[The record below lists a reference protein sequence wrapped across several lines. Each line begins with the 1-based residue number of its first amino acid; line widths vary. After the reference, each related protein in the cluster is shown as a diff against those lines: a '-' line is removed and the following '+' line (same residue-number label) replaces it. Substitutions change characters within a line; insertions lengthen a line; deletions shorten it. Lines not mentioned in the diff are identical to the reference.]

1 MVMPIIEELK
11 ARGFVPVV
19 LSSNLGDHFYGRREI
34 DSSLTPN
41 EMYRELRSL
50 GWEGPGPLNEGH
62 EYMRYFYSGIINKKL
77 GLPVINRE
85 FKSWGVDP
93 IENNLKEVGVSEEDL
108 NKVVLLS
115 DHHIYLIARE
125 KGEQVLQ
132 RTGLDKI
139 PIVRICPCCIGLREQ
154 QEGISDGL
162 TYLTTNGYSHEIDG
176 VVENLNKGI
185 KKRMESQEAILKE
198 EREKEQALVAQVVPE
213 SQPVTSPDLEN
224 TQLKTSIWEGA
235 RRLFK
240 K

>member
-1 MVMPIIEELK
+1 M
-11 ARGFVPVV
+11 
-19 LSSNLGDHFYGRREI
+19 
-34 DSSLTPN
+34 
-41 EMYRELRSL
+41 
-50 GWEGPGPLNEGH
+50 
-62 EYMRYFYSGIINKKL
+62 
-77 GLPVINRE
+77 
-85 FKSWGVDP
+85 
-93 IENNLKEVGVSEEDL
+93 
-108 NKVVLLS
+108 
-115 DHHIYLIARE
+115 IARE